1 MTEAIALSPKCPT
14 IREQVAQL
22 GRGVSASASLMQWL
36 AVIERENGR
45 LNALLCVATE
55 MSRQQASA
63 IDQMAARF
71 PEGLGPLAGIPISVK
86 DLIDTSFLPTT
97 YGHGRFREHVPNR
110 TALCVARLQ
119 RAHAIVIGKA
129 HLHEFAFGVT
139 NENPHFGPARNP
151 RDPERITGGS
161 SGGSAASVVGGMAQA
176 SVGTDTGGSVRIPA
190 ALTGCVGFKP
200 SYGLI
205 PTDGVLPLAP
215 TLDHVG
221 TLANSVEDA
230 AMVAAI
236 MAGID
241 PEAWLAP
248 AVHRGRLRAVVLP
261 DFVRRFASPEVWAW
275 FEALTHLLE
284 SRGTIEIAGSI
295 DLDADEI
302 GRHQANILGAEAY
315 ATHRAWLEEHADA
328 YGADVRERLEDG
340 GRVNA
345 ASYAESLRFRSRFQA
360 AVDAWFE
367 AYDCILLPATPI
379 PAVRIGETTVLVGG
393 EERAVRPLLTRF
405 TNPWNL
411 SGAPAITIPAGQ
423 VAGLPMGLQ
432 IVGPRGGDAKLVRM
446 ARRIEADIASHL
458 P

>member
-1 MTEAIALSPKCPT
+1 LSPKSPT
-14 IREQVAQL
+14 IRQQVAQL
-22 GRGVSASASLMQWL
+22 GRGLSASAALAQWL
-36 AVIERENGR
+36 AAIERENGR
-45 LNALLCVATE
+45 LNAFLCVATE
-55 MSRQQASA
+55 MSRQHASA
-63 IDQMAARF
+63 IDQLAARF
-71 PEGLGPLAGIPISVK
+71 PEGLGTLAGIPISVK

-97 YGHGRFREHVPNR
+97 YGHGRFREHVPDR

-119 RAHAIVIGKA
+119 RAHALIIGKA

-151 RDPERITGGS
+151 RDPGRITGGS

-200 SYGLI
+200 SYGLV

-230 AMVAAI
+230 AVVTAV

-241 PEAWLAP
+241 PDTWLSPPSP
-248 AVHRGRLRAVVLP
+248 AGRLRVAVIPGLVS
-261 DFVRRFASPEVWAW
+261 RFASPEVSAW
-275 FEALTHLLE
+275 FEGLTHVLQ
-284 SRGTIEIAGSI
+284 SRGTIELAGSI

-302 GRHQANILGAEAY
+302 ARHQANILGAEAY
-315 ATHRAWLEEHADA
+315 ATHRAWLAEHRDA
-328 YGADVRERLEDG
+328 YGEDVRERLEDG
-340 GRVNA
+340 ARVDT
-345 ASYAESLRFRSRFQA
+345 ASYAESLRFRARFR
-360 AVDAWFE
+360 DAIREVF
-367 AYDCILLPATPI
+367 ARYDCILLPTTPI
-379 PAVRIGETTVLVGG
+379 PATRIGEKAVWIHG

-411 SGAPAITIPAGQ
+411 SGAPAISIPAGQ
-423 VAGLPMGLQ
+423 VSGLPMGLQ
-432 IVGPRGGDAKLVRM
+432 IVGKPGGDARLLRI

>member
-1 MTEAIALSPKCPT
+1 MSLSLKSPS
-14 IREQVAQL
+14 IRQQVAQL
-22 GRGVSASASLMQWL
+22 GRELSASAALVQWL
-36 AVIERENGR
+36 AAIERENGR
-45 LNALLCVATE
+45 LNALLCVATD

-63 IDQMAARF
+63 IDQLAARF

-97 YGHGRFREHVPNR
+97 YGHGRFREHVPDR
-110 TALCVARLQ
+110 TALCVTRLQ
-119 RAHAIVIGKA
+119 RAHALIIGKA

-151 RDPERITGGS
+151 RDPSRITGGS
-161 SGGSAASVVGGMAQA
+161 SGGSAASVAGGMAQA

-200 SYGLI
+200 SYGLV

-230 AMVAAI
+230 AVVTAV

-241 PEAWLAP
+241 PDAWLSRPAP
-248 AVHRGRLRAVVLP
+248 SGRLRAAVVPGL
-261 DFVRRFASPEVWAW
+261 VSRFASPEVCAW
-275 FEALTHLLE
+275 FEGLTHVLQ
-284 SRGTIEIAGSI
+284 SRGTIELAGAI
-295 DLDADEI
+295 ELDADEI
-302 GRHQANILGAEAY
+302 ARHQANILGAEAY
-315 ATHRAWLEEHADA
+315 GTHRVWLAEHREA
-328 YGADVRERLEDG
+328 YGPDVRERLEDG
-340 GRVNA
+340 ARVDT
-345 ASYAESLRFRSRFQA
+345 ASYAESLRFRARFTNAIRALFAQ
-360 AVDAWFE
+360 
-367 AYDCILLPATPI
+367 YDCILLPTTPI
-379 PAVRIGETTVLVGG
+379 PATRIGETTVQIHG
-393 EERAVRPLLTRF
+393 EEQAVRPLLTRF

-411 SGAPAITIPAGQ
+411 SGAPAVSIPAGQ
-423 VAGLPMGLQ
+423 VSGLPMGLQ
-432 IVGPRGGDAKLVRM
+432 IVGKPGGDAELVNI

>member
-1 MTEAIALSPKCPT
+1 MALSIISPT
-14 IREQVAQL
+14 IRQQVASL
-22 GRGVSASASLMQWL
+22 GRGLSASALLAQWL
-36 AVIERENGR
+36 GAIQRENGK

-55 MSRQQASA
+55 MSRQQAHA
-63 IDQMAARF
+63 LDQLAERF

-97 YGHGRFREHVPNR
+97 YGHGRFREHVPDG
-110 TALCVARLQ
+110 TALCVTRLQ
-119 RAHAIVIGKA
+119 RAHAIIIGKA

-151 RDPERITGGS
+151 RDPSRITGGS

-200 SYGLI
+200 SYGLV

-221 TLANSVEDA
+221 TLANCVEDA
-230 AMVAAI
+230 AIVTAV

-241 PEAWLAP
+241 PDRWLSPPPP
-248 AVHRGRLRAVVLP
+248 ALRLRVALVPSLVN
-261 DFVRRFASPEVWAW
+261 RFAAPEVSAW
-275 FEALTHLLE
+275 FDSLVHVLQ
-284 SRGTIEIAGSI
+284 SRGTIELAGSI
-295 DLDADEI
+295 ELDADEI
-302 GRHQANILGAEAY
+302 ARHQGNILGAEAY
-315 ATHRAWLEEHADA
+315 ATHRTWLAEHKDA

-340 GRVNA
+340 ARVETWA
-345 ASYAESLRFRSRFQA
+345 YAESLRFRARFQH
-360 AVDAWFE
+360 AVRSWFSQ
-367 AYDCILLPATPI
+367 YDCILLPTTPI
-379 PAVRIGETTVLVGG
+379 PAPRIGETTVWVHG
-393 EERAVRPLLTRF
+393 EARAVRPLLTRF

-411 SGAPAITIPAGQ
+411 SGAPAISIPAGQ
-423 VAGLPMGLQ
+423 VSGLPMGLQ
-432 IVGPRGGDAKLVRM
+432 IVGKPNADGRLLRI

>member
-1 MTEAIALSPKCPT
+1 MSPHTPT
-14 IREQVAQL
+14 IRQQVAQL
-22 GRGVSASASLMQWL
+22 GRSASASASLAQWL
-36 AVIERENGR
+36 AAIERENGR

-97 YGHGRFREHVPNR
+97 YGHGRLREHVPNR
-110 TALCVARLQ
+110 TALCVTRLQ
-119 RAHAIVIGKA
+119 QAHALIIGKA

-161 SGGSAASVVGGMAQA
+161 SGGSAASVAGGMVQA

-200 SYGLI
+200 SHGVI

-221 TLANSVEDA
+221 SLAHSVEDA
-230 AMVAAI
+230 ALVAAI
-236 MAGID
+236 MAGLPPD
-241 PEAWLAP
+241 AWLSLP
-248 AVHRGRLRAVVLP
+248 PLCGRLRAAVVPSL
-261 DFVRRFASPEVWAW
+261 VSRFASPEVSSW
-275 FEALTHLLE
+275 FEALVRVLAE
-284 SRGTIEIAGSI
+284 RGTFEIAGTFE
-295 DLDADEI
+295 LHPDEI
-302 GRHQANILGAEAY
+302 AMHQGNIIGAEAY
-315 ATHRAWLEEHADA
+315 ATHRSWLQTHRAA
-328 YGADVRERLEDG
+328 YGEDVRERLEDG
-340 GRVNA
+340 ARVDT
-345 ASYAESLRFRSRFQA
+345 ASYAESLRFRTKFRN
-360 AVDAWFE
+360 AVLE
-367 AYDCILLPATPI
+367 AFTQFDCILLPTTPI
-379 PAVRIGETTVLVGG
+379 PAPRIGESTVTIRG
-393 EERAVRPLLTRF
+393 ETCAIRPLLTRF

-411 SGAPAITIPAGQ
+411 SGAPAISIPAGQ

-432 IVGPRGGDAKLVRM
+432 IVGKPGGDAELIRV
-446 ARRIEADIASHL
+446 ARRIEEDIASHL